1 MTFNQIHKEYDWN
14 EIKNF
19 IHSRTENDVAGL
31 IGKEHLTETDF
42 AALLS
47 PAAEKFLEPMAR
59 EASRITLQR
68 FGKTMKIF
76 APLYTSNICTNSC
89 IYCGFNRH
97 NEIPRV
103 SLTDEE
109 ILNEAK
115 IISAMGI
122 QHLLL
127 VTGESPKAVGV
138 EDIARS
144 CGLMRDMFSS
154 LSVEVFPMSTEDYAL
169 LRESGVDGIT
179 VFQETYNRETYAKV
193 HPAGKKRDF
202 DWRLETVDR
211 AASADYRTAGIGA
224 LMGLEDFRTEEF
236 FIGLHARYI
245 MKTYWKTQVSISFP
259 RIRHSAGSFTPY
271 EIISDKNL
279 VQSMLALR
287 LFLHDAGLT
296 ISTREPAEMREHL
309 LPLGVTQMSAGS
321 KTEPGGYTHE
331 HEGKQFKIEDDRSV
345 AEFCEMLRRKGYD
358 PVLKDWDKNFLT
370 RV

>member
-1 MTFNQIHKEYDWN
+1 MTFNEFLKDYDWN

-19 IHSRTENDVAGL
+19 IHSRKESDVAGL
-31 IGKEHLTETDF
+31 IGKDNITESEF
-42 AALLS
+42 ATLLS
-47 PAAEKFLEPMAR
+47 PAAERFIEPMAHR
-59 EASRITLQR
+59 ASRITLQR

-76 APLYTSNICTNSC
+76 APIYTSNRCTNSC

-103 SLTDEE
+103 SLTDQE

-127 VTGESPKAVGV
+127 VTGESPKDVGV
-138 EDIARS
+138 ADIARA
-144 CGLMRDMFSS
+144 CDLMRDMFSS
-154 LSVEVFPMSTEDYAL
+154 LSIEVFPMSTENYST
-169 LRESGVDGIT
+169 LRNHGVDGIT
-179 VFQETYNRETYAKV
+179 VFQETYNRETYSKV
-193 HPAGKKRDF
+193 HPAGNKRDY
-202 DWRLETVDR
+202 DWRLNTVDR
-211 AASADYRTAGIGA
+211 AAEAGYRTAGIGA

-236 FIGLHARYI
+236 FVGLHARYI
-245 MKTYWKTQVSISFP
+245 MKNYWKTQVSISFP
-259 RIRHSAGSFTPY
+259 RIRHAAGSFKPY
-271 EIISDKNL
+271 EVVSDKNL

-287 LFLHDAGLT
+287 LFLHDVGLT

-321 KTEPGGYTHE
+321 KTEPGGYTQE

-358 PVLKDWDKNFLT
+358 PVLKDWDKNFLA
-370 RV
+370 RA